1 MQLRIRIKS
10 WFGIP
15 SLSSEVGAMTLF
27 PSLIVEKAR
36 NGFVNRY
43 DIHTYVELH
52 DADEGRI
59 PKNAS
64 GSADTFA

>member
-1 MQLRIRIKS
+1 
-10 WFGIP
+10 
-15 SLSSEVGAMTLF
+15 MTLF

-52 DADEGRI
+52 DTDEGRT